1 MSIDLPGPIDS
12 FVQAENSGDVEAV
25 AECFAPY
32 GTVRDEDRY
41 YEGRP
46 AIKAWTAKTQS
57 KYRQTVRPLEIRMSN
72 GNATLKAE
80 LSGDFLDQQAA
91 IEQQLRGAIHFQ
103 AEQIAVG
110 RLVIEALK
118 EPAKI

>member
-12 FVQAENSGDVEAV
+12 FVQAENSGDGEAV

-46 AIKAWTAKTQS
+46 AIKSWTAKS
-57 KYRQTVRPLEIRMSN
+57 KKKYRQTVTPLEIRMSN
-72 GNATLKAE
+72 GSTTLKAE
-80 LSGDFLDQQAA
+80 LSGDFPGSPVTANF
-91 IEQQLRGAIHFQ
+91 HF
-103 AEQIAVG
+103 ALVDGQIG
-110 RLVIEALK
+110 SLQIRN
-118 EPAKI
+118 